1 MPLTAE
7 KKALYAY
14 NKRMKRY
21 AQNGETNIIYKRGPY
36 QKGLSPIERQKLRRL
51 RDKLRKRKFRA
62 TLSSQPTVDP
72 LLKSFSTSSQP
83 QIVIQQEITTPILSS
98 SSPHR
103 VSNHQDQLQM
113 ARKPDAQVSSEFQ
126 SAQQILGDNL
136 IGPANVQDI
145 LSKEDDTKI
154 HENSKTAVSATP
166 PPPPDQT
173 SSKKTPSKKYNN
185 QSHAARYLKQQTCIG
200 TDIWLNANEIISKPK
215 VPIKRKFT
223 HCKRCELLQKKL
235 EIICRKWP
243 ISKKLSLTR
252 YSQSLLEND
261 PQVPKKI
268 IKKKVLPP
276 SQPQTKTSTIT
287 PTNRLDQLHRARRQ
301 DAEKRRQSEKTAK
314 ALEEFYSNTSLF
326 APPTREQSSNNNVVT
341 ILGEFKEANILNYG
355 IGSNFPSSTPVQQ
368 IIKYK

>member
-1 MPLTAE
+1 MLRRIKNRDRMR
-7 KKALYAY
+7 KKRHAKTI
-14 NKRMKRY
+14 N
-21 AQNGETNIIYKRGPY
+21 N
-36 QKGLSPIERQKLRRL
+36 LSPPPVSTP
-51 RDKLRKRKFRA
+51 A
-62 TLSSQPTVDP
+62 TSPIVPESQLSSAP
-72 LLKSFSTSSQP
+72 
-83 QIVIQQEITTPILSS
+83 
-98 SSPHR
+98 
-103 VSNHQDQLQM
+103 
-113 ARKPDAQVSSEFQ
+113 SEFVYLPP
-126 SAQQILGDNL
+126 SPTPL
-136 IGPANVQDI
+136 
-145 LSKEDDTKI
+145 
-154 HENSKTAVSATP
+154 P
-166 PPPPDQT
+166 PPPPT
-173 SSKKTPSKKYNN
+173 SLAPPNFTHLPLPPPPLPPLPPPPPLPPLPPPHTDKKTPSKKYNN

-287 PTNRLDQLHRARRQ
+287 PTNRLVQLHRARRQ
-301 DAEKRRQSEKTAK
+301 DAEKRRQSEETAK

>member
-1 MPLTAE
+1 MPE
-7 KKALYAY
+7 KKAP
-14 NKRMKRY
+14 
-21 AQNGETNIIYKRGPY
+21 KRGPY
-36 QKGLSPIERQKLRRL
+36 NKALCPEERAKLRRL
-51 RDKLRKRKFRA
+51 RNKLRMRKVRGNA
-62 TLSSQPTVDP
+62 LPS
-72 LLKSFSTSSQP
+72 STSLPHSP
-83 QIVIQQEITTPILSS
+83 QTMMLKNRLDQLPANS
-98 SSPHR
+98 SSPFP
-103 VSNHQDQLQM
+103 L
-113 ARKPDAQVSSEFQ
+113 PT
-126 SAQQILGDNL
+126 
-136 IGPANVQDI
+136 P
-145 LSKEDDTKI
+145 
-154 HENSKTAVSATP
+154 P

-185 QSHAARYLKQQTCIG
+185 QSHAARYLTQQTCIG
-200 TDIWLNANEIISKPK
+200 THIWLNANEIISKPK

-301 DAEKRRQSEKTAK
+301 DAEKRRQSEKTAT
-314 ALEEFYSNTSLF
+314 ALEEFYTNTSLF

-355 IGSNFPSSTPVQQ
+355 IGSNFPSSTPV
-368 IIKYK
+368 